1 MKREEQI
8 EQKAKELGQKY
19 FPNEYNIWARPN
31 YEAQYVEFACKEMME
46 WADGH
51 PSQDQIDALRMEYE
65 KGRADAIAH
74 PSGGELLYVLNKGY
88 EQGYKEATDKAFDWL
103 IERYENQGVILLDDI
118 YELKQRME
126 EQQ

>member
-46 WADGH
+46 WADAH

-65 KGRADAIAH
+65 KGIADAI
-74 PSGGELLYVLNKGY
+74 ENIV
-88 EQGYKEATDKAFDWL
+88 EWL
-103 IERYENQGVILLDDI
+103 KCNFNMPDDF
-118 YELKQRME
+118 ESHLKNYME